1 MIPPCRLTASLP
13 SRSHPHSE
21 SDLITKEEIACII
34 SSLLSGKAAGHD
46 HLCNKHL
53 KFAPPVTASI
63 LTTIFNSIL
72 LSGHVPTSFEH
83 GLIVPIPKGR
93 NINSPAVQQKKESPS
108 RCKKG
113 LWHDG
118 LFLKLLLFGVPF
130 YIWSILCN
138 WYSRS
143 TSISR
148 PFPIHQGVYQGAVLS
163 PLCTIQNL
171 CQRPSNA
178 PLFIWTCLVSQ
189 SMDSFVEPSYLQM
202 TCPQ

>member
-83 GLIVPIPKGR
+83 GP
-93 NINSPAVQQKKESPS
+93 SQK
-108 RCKKG
+108 
-113 LWHDG
+113 DG
-118 LFLKLLLFGVPF
+118 
-130 YIWSILCN
+130 
-138 WYSRS
+138 
-143 TSISR
+143 IS
-148 PFPIHQGVYQGAVLS
+148 IHQLCSRRKKAHLDIKKAFGMMASFSNFSCLASHSTFGPYCATGIVIAPLSPVLS
-163 PLCTIQNL
+163 LFTRGCTKVQSSPPYVL
-171 CQRPSNA
+171 YRTFVKDLLMHLSSSGHAWCH
-178 PLFIWTCLVSQ
+178 SQ
-189 SMDSFVEPSYLQM
+189 WILLWSPHI
-202 TCPQ
+202 CR